1 MRRFYVVPKTILH
14 EPVIEGPREAN
25 GEPIPHHHLFM
36 CCGGFHYI
44 DLGDSGMILLSCDDF
59 KDDTFEALW
68 HAHPNVARLHHPVN
82 HATTKL
88 GALLTDKAHAHKKVK
103 AHHLDALKH
112 IGVTQDMTVW
122 GVHKIA
128 SALHPQVKLDEEY

>member
-14 EPVIEGPREAN
+14 DPCHAGPREAT

-59 KDDTFEALW
+59 KDETSEALW
-68 HAHPNVARLHHPVN
+68 HAHPEVARLHHPVHHRTTPL
-82 HATTKL
+82 HAL
-88 GALLTDKAHAHKKVK
+88 HTDKAHAHKKVK
-103 AHHLDALKH
+103 KHHIDALKH
-112 IGVTQDMTVW
+112 IGVTPQDTVW
-122 GVHKIA
+122 DVHVKA
-128 SALHPQVKLDEEY
+128 SALHPQVRLDSEY